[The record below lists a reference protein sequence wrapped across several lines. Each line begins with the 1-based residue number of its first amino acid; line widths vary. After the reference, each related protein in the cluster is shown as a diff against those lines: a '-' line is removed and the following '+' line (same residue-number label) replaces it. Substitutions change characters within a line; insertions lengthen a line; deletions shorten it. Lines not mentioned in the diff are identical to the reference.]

1 MSLPLLPS
9 VVLALTGC
17 SKRNCTEGLG
27 EDLFAFGSNRNL
39 TLGFN
44 DQDDRQY
51 PERVFIKRPDHLYVR
66 FHNEFLEQAGEG
78 GSAGHDL
85 SKIPTLILNRP
96 LVIKDVVLSKL
107 HSAVLT
113 TDPVS
118 NLYVCGVGRGGRL
131 GLGDENTRF
140 TYTPVQGPLAD
151 RHITQVALGQNHSMA
166 VDNTG
171 ALWTWGNNAN
181 GQLGYALPEPPKKD
195 EDPISTSPRQLFGPL
210 KKEFIL
216 GIAASSIH
224 SVAHTGTSLFCWGKN
239 AGQLALMDADSRS
252 CEFQQTPRKVAA
264 SLFSSPIVMVSAID
278 KATTILLQNHTG
290 T

>member
-17 SKRNCTEGLG
+17 SKRNSTEGLG